1 MFEKILL
8 KAETV
13 STSAATIEENF
24 EEFRVSIESDIK
36 KLETSLS
43 YVENDE
49 SYKNNANKLQ
59 ELKIQVHYDIILFQ
73 TVCHQ

>member
-1 MFEKILL
+1 LFEKILL